1 MPYRSV
7 KIRGKKCYRV
17 FNSQTKKVFANCT
30 TRAKATKQL
39 RLLRAIQ
46 NNPSF
51 VSIGRRRRKT
61 LRKRK

>member
-1 MPYRSV
+1 
-7 KIRGKKCYRV
+7 
-17 FNSQTKKVFANCT
+17 VFANCT